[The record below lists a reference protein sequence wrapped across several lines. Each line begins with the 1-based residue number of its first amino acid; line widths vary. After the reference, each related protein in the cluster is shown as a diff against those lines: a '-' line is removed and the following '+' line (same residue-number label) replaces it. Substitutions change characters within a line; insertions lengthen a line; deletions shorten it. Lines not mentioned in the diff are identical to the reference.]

1 MVTRTRNRTV
11 RVQEIASNKQRYWDP
26 KDGLYTGLLQGH
38 SSMERYYS
46 RKGLV
51 VRPPGKLA
59 YYVNEAK
66 RDFTSVNLI
75 EQAEMR
81 ARSMAGPFPTGEKAT
96 RCSCPVNCVAWE
108 EHYEKRDLVFDHWE
122 EDHRVAEG
130 SLRQDQMEQMMGFLI
145 SQGWEPPG
153 GVNDN
158 ATSTDSDSE
167 AFASE
172 GDSLIP
178 DSKAPKS
185 GVSKSPR

>member
-11 RVQEIASNKQRYWDP
+11 RIQEIASNKQRYWDP

-59 YYVNEAK
+59 YYVNKDK

-81 ARSMAGPFPTGEKAT
+81 ARAMTGPFPTGGKAT
-96 RCSCPVNCVAWE
+96 RCSCSVNCVAWE
-108 EHYEKRDLVFDHWE
+108 EHYEKRDLFFDHWE
-122 EDHRVAEG
+122 EDHKVAEG
-130 SLRQDQMEQMMGFLI
+130 TLSQDQMEQMMGFLI

-153 GVNDN
+153 EVNDN
-158 ATSTDSDSE
+158 AAPADSDSE
-167 AFASE
+167 AFAAE
-172 GDSLIP
+172 GDSLLP
-178 DSKAPKS
+178 DEEEAQAKPSKNH
-185 GVSKSPR
+185 R